1 MTSADVRQRIAAFH
15 GRAVAEPHHR
25 YLSWEHCY
33 RFFRSRTREVLL
45 AEKDAAALQLGF
57 YLASWGMYRG
67 SGFLLQRSYTVH
79 VTVVERLVSAEFSVL
94 WKTEVGSKVSDLQIV
109 PTILAAVSAVKDAYE
124 PFGSATDTLAT
135 KVLLGTVGCL
145 PACDRFFIDGFKT
158 SGNRYSYLNA
168 PFVERILR
176 FCTEH
181 GSALR
186 AEQSRIESAAGM
198 RYPLMKL
205 ADMYFWQI
213 GYEAAASQTGAEP
226 EIRD

>member
-1 MTSADVRQRIAAFH
+1 MGND
-15 GRAVAEPHHR
+15 
-25 YLSWEHCY
+25 
-33 RFFRSRTREVLL
+33 
-45 AEKDAAALQLGF
+45 
-57 YLASWGMYRG
+57 RG
-67 SGFLLQRSYTVH
+67 SSFLLQRSYTVH

-94 WKTEVGSKVSDLQIV
+94 WETEVGSKVSDVQLV
-109 PTILAAVSAVKDAYE
+109 PTILAAVSAVKNAYE

-145 PACDRFFIDGFKT
+145 PACDRFFIDGFKK

-213 GYEAAASQTGAEP
+213 GYESAASQTGTEP
-226 EIRD
+226 DDSPTDGATRGWAQIWAQSRARQCPIIKKGPKKFGSSGWIRTSNPPVNSRMLCH